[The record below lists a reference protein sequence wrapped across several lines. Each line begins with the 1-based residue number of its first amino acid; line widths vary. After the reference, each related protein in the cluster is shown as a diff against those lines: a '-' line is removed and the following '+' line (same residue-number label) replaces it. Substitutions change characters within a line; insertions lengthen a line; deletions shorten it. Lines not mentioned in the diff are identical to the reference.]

1 MAGAAA
7 HNGPQ
12 PLPPMSAA
20 TPPTEP
26 LKQARRRRWR
36 ERALLLAPAL
46 AFGSVVLTIW
56 ALVGWYA
63 VEKPRELLAQQR
75 QELATGVR
83 AVAMQTEPVL
93 RQAESALRV
102 VDLWLL
108 TRRTDGQEGR
118 PQADAMLR
126 QFVDSVRSGSRQM
139 VDIVLVAPTGQVRRL
154 QAGAEGDDA
163 SIAGTA
169 AFGEIAGLVPEGIA
183 LGLPLRLGGRADDGR
198 LRLPLLM
205 RLSRPLDDYEFVMA
219 TIDLQRLHDIQ
230 GLFVPLPPSSLV
242 MLRTDGLALSRRPE
256 VPGFV
261 GRNLFEQFPAARRN
275 LSGEEGFYASSGAA
289 TDGRPRTGAFVTLSD
304 YGLKLLLSGTEED
317 VLVPFWR
324 QRSLVVAASALATL
338 GLVLL
343 ARWLGQLQRAARLR
357 EATLQATS
365 NAMPL
370 GLFRTDETGRIVY
383 VNDSYLHV
391 HGLRR
396 ENVEWG
402 WTTLVQ
408 PEQRDMLIQ
417 RWKHQ
422 MATGEPIDM
431 VRKMKRGDDGRI
443 RWIAV
448 RTAPLYFDGRVAGQ
462 AGTVEDVTER
472 GEQEKAL
479 QTLTAI
485 FDMTPDFVCQARE
498 HGQVTYLNPAAR
510 ARLGMAA
517 DALLGDAH
525 IADYFSAEQL
535 DLYEK
540 LVLPAAM
547 REGHWRGRIGLQLGD
562 AKLPMDCLIIMHRDV
577 RGRVETV
584 SVILRDMSEQ
594 LHAQRES
601 ERNEAMLLAVAHTA
615 RAQFLVGDTEARV
628 IFFNAAFEE
637 QRRVELK
644 DWVGRPLAELFGVQ
658 DYAAR
663 APLIESALA
672 GETRRLDLVDPSERD
687 GHSFDAQYAPLR
699 VQSGKIEGLIGIE
712 VDVTETRREE
722 ARLRLASQTD
732 ALTQALN
739 RTGFEEGARRLLTAP
754 PGQRLALLYLDLD
767 KFKPVNDL
775 HGHPTGDALLKAVAL
790 RLRHALRPGDLV
802 ARLGGDEFAV
812 LLPQVHEASDAA
824 TVADKLLHAL
834 STPYHIGELELE
846 IGVSIGY
853 CVATTGAVNLE
864 QLVAQADASLYE
876 AKRAGRGCH
885 RGGEI

>member
-1 MAGAAA
+1 
-7 HNGPQ
+7 
-12 PLPPMSAA
+12 MSEA
-20 TPPTEP
+20 TPPADTPPAAEP
-26 LKQARRRRWR
+26 PQLARRRRWR
-36 ERALLLAPAL
+36 ERALLLAPTL

-56 ALVGWYA
+56 AVVGWYA
-63 VEKPRELLAQQR
+63 VEKPRELLAEQR

-83 AVAMQTEPVL
+83 AVALQTEPVL

-108 TRRTDGQEGR
+108 TRRGDR
-118 PQADAMLR
+118 PLADAMLR
-126 QFVDSVRSGSRQM
+126 QFADSVRSGSRQL
-139 VDIVLVAPTGQVRRL
+139 VDIVLVSPTGQVRRL
-154 QAGAEGDDA
+154 QAGAEDDDA

-219 TIDLQRLHDIQ
+219 TVDLQRLHDAQ
-230 GLFVPLPPSSLV
+230 ALFVPVPPSSLV
-242 MLRTDGLALSRRPE
+242 MLRADGLALSRRPE

-261 GRNLFEQFPAARRN
+261 GRNLFEQFPAARRD
-275 LSGEEGFYASSGAA
+275 LSGAEGFFASSGAA
-289 TDGRPRTGAFVTLSD
+289 TDGRPRIGAFVTLPD
-304 YGLKLLLSGTEED
+304 YGLKLLLSGTEAD

-324 QRSLVVAASALATL
+324 QRTVLLAAAALATL

-370 GLFRTDETGRIVY
+370 GLFRTDASGRIVY
-383 VNDSYLHV
+383 VNDSYLRV
-391 HGLRR
+391 HGLQR
-396 ENVEWG
+396 EDIAWG
-402 WTTLVQ
+402 WTKLVQ

-417 RWKHQ
+417 RWKHH

-448 RTAPLYFDGRVAGQ
+448 RTAPLFLDGEVAGQ
-462 AGTVEDVTER
+462 SGTVEDVTER

-510 ARLGMAA
+510 ARLGLAA
-517 DALLGDAH
+517 DAPLGDAH

-540 LVLPAAM
+540 FVLPEAM
-547 REGHWRGRIGLQLGD
+547 RQGHWRGRVSMQLGST
-562 AKLPMDCLIIMHRDV
+562 KVPMDCLIIMHRDV
-577 RGRVETV
+577 RGRIETI

-594 LHAQRES
+594 LLAQRER
-601 ERNEAMLLAVAHTA
+601 ERSEAMLLAVAHTA
-615 RAQFLVGDTEARV
+615 RAQFLVGDTEGRV
-628 IFFNAAFEE
+628 IFFNAAFE
-637 QRRVELK
+637 QRRRVELK
-644 DWVGRPLAELFGVQ
+644 DWVGRPLAELFGPQ
-658 DYAAR
+658 QHARR
-663 APLIESALA
+663 APLIAAALA
-672 GETRRLDLVDPSERD
+672 GETRRLDIADGSERD
-687 GHSFDAQYAPLR
+687 ARSFDVQYAPLR
-699 VQSGKIEGLIGIE
+699 VQSGEIEGLIAIE
-712 VDVTETRREE
+712 VDVTEARLEE

-732 ALTQALN
+732 ALTQLLN
-739 RTGFEEGARRLLTAP
+739 RAGFEEGAREQLAGVE
-754 PGQRLALLYLDLD
+754 GQRLALLYLDLD
-767 KFKPVNDL
+767 KFKPVNDQ

-790 RLRHALRPGDLV
+790 RLRHALRPNDLA

-812 LLPQVHEASDAA
+812 LLPQIHEAQAA
-824 TVADKLLHAL
+824 AAVAAKLLQAI
-834 STPYHIGELELE
+834 SAPYHIGELELE
-846 IGVSIGY
+846 IGVSVGY
-853 CVATTGAVNLE
+853 CVASTGSVSLE

-876 AKRAGRGCH
+876 AKRAGRGCW
-885 RGGEI
+885 RGGEL

>member
-1 MAGAAA
+1 
-7 HNGPQ
+7 
-12 PLPPMSAA
+12 MSDA
-20 TPPTEP
+20 TPPAEP
-26 LKQARRRRWR
+26 LRQARRRRWR

-56 ALVGWYA
+56 VVVGWYA
-63 VEKPRELLAQQR
+63 IEKPRELLARQR

-108 TRRTDGQEGR
+108 TRRGDR

-139 VDIVLVAPTGQVRRL
+139 VDIVLVSPTGKVRRL
-154 QAGAEGDDA
+154 QAGSEDDDA

-169 AFGEIAGLVPEGIA
+169 AFGEIAGLVPEGIS
-183 LGLPLRLGGRADDGR
+183 LGLPLRLGGRIDDGR

-205 RLSRPLDDYEFVMA
+205 RLSRPLDDYEFVVA
-219 TIDLQRLHDIQ
+219 TIDLQRLHDAQ
-230 GLFVPLPPSSLV
+230 GLFVPLPPASLV
-242 MLRTDGLALSRRPE
+242 MLRADGLTLSRWPE
-256 VPGFV
+256 IPGFV
-261 GRNLFEQFPAARRN
+261 GRNIFEQFPAARRD
-275 LSGEEGFYASSGAA
+275 LTGDEGFYASSGAA
-289 TDGRPRTGAFVTLSD
+289 TDGRPRIGAFVSLSD

-317 VLVPFWR
+317 ALLPFWR
-324 QRSLVVAASALATL
+324 QRTLLLALAAMATL

-383 VNDSYLHV
+383 VNDSYLRV
-391 HGLRR
+391 HGLKR
-396 ENVEWG
+396 EDIEWG

-448 RTAPLYFDGRVAGQ
+448 RTAPLYFDGQVAGQ

-472 GEQEKAL
+472 GEQEKAR

-510 ARLGMAA
+510 AHLGMAA
-517 DALLGDAH
+517 DAPLADAH

-540 LVLPAAM
+540 LVLPEAM
-547 REGHWRGRIGLQLGD
+547 REGHWRGRISLQMGD
-562 AKLPMDCLIIMHRDV
+562 ARVPMDCLIIMHRDV

-594 LHAQRES
+594 LRAQRER
-601 ERNEAMLLAVAHTA
+601 ERSEAMLLAVAHTA
-615 RAQFLVGDTEARV
+615 RAQFLVGDTEGRV

-637 QRRVELK
+637 QHRVELK
-644 DWVGRPLAELFGVQ
+644 DWVGRPLADLFGAQ
-658 DYAAR
+658 HYAAR
-663 APLIESALA
+663 APLIASALA
-672 GETRRLDLVDPSERD
+672 GETRRLDLVDPCERD
-687 GHSFDAQYAPLR
+687 GHSFDVQYAPLR
-699 VQSGKIEGLIGIE
+699 VQSGKIEGLIAIE
-712 VDVTETRREE
+712 VDVTEARREE

-732 ALTQALN
+732 ALTQLLN
-739 RTGFEEGARRLLTAP
+739 RAGFEEGARQLLADAD
-754 PGQRLALLYLDLD
+754 GQQLALLYLDLD
-767 KFKPVNDL
+767 KFKPVNDQ

-790 RLRHALRPGDLV
+790 RLRHALRPADLV

-812 LLPQVHEASDAA
+812 LLPQLHDPRAA
-824 TVADKLLHAL
+824 AAVSGKLLQAV
-834 STPYHIGELELE
+834 SAPYHIGELELE
-846 IGVSIGY
+846 IGVSVGY
-853 CVATTGAVNLE
+853 CVATGPASLE
-864 QLVAQADASLYE
+864 QLVERADASLYE
-876 AKRAGRGCH
+876 AKRAGRGCY
-885 RGGEI
+885 RGGEL